1 MVVLQQ
7 QLQQQQHHAESLL
20 PGWPSFHHGL
30 MGPEVV
36 VGVRAVPGVEDP
48 DPAGV
53 VWGYLRTESEACLDS
68 APVADLLVLDLAVA
82 A

>member
-1 MVVLQQ
+1 
-7 QLQQQQHHAESLL
+7 
-20 PGWPSFHHGL
+20 